1 MNKSGKGVTTVLII
15 VFILF
20 ALLVPVYWAI
30 SNGCPDGLD
39 TLLKQQN
46 VKEGG
51 SVYSP
56 PLAELQNYG
65 STMPLYILSGV
76 VGAIIALGVV
86 LLVGKLAK
94 RSR

>member
-1 MNKSGKGVTTVLII
+1 MDKSGKGAIIVLIS

-20 ALLVPVYWAI
+20 ALLVPVYWAT
-30 SNGCPDGLD
+30 SNGYPDGLD

-46 VKEGG
+46 IKEGG

-56 PLAELQNYG
+56 PLATLQNYG

-76 VGAIIALGVV
+76 VGAIIVLGVV